1 VHQID
6 TGHHLEQLA
15 SHMNRASVA
24 AGPHVDLGRI
34 SPGIG
39 DELGNGLGRN
49 GWVDQH
55 HIGRAKQSRDWRDV
69 ANEIEIKLFV
79 ERRVD
84 RVPGRGQ
91 QQRVTVGRRSDDDL
105 GGDIAA
111 GPSTVLDHERL
122 TEPLRQP
129 LARQTR
135 EDVAPSSGGKADDQ
149 AHRPPA
155 AELDAAVIS

>member
-1 VHQID
+1 MYPIDEGMLPNTPCTCPPSKSVSASASPIRHVHQID

-84 RVPGRGQ
+84 RV
-91 QQRVTVGRRSDDDL
+91 
-105 GGDIAA
+105 
-111 GPSTVLDHERL
+111 
-122 TEPLRQP
+122 
-129 LARQTR
+129 
-135 EDVAPSSGGKADDQ
+135 
-149 AHRPPA
+149 
-155 AELDAAVIS
+155 